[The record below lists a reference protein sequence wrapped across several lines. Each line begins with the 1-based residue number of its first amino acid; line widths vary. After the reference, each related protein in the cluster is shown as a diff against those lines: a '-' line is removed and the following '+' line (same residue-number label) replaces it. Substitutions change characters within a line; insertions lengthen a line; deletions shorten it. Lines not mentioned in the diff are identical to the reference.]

1 MIEYNVITSWE
12 VIMQRPAFTEG
23 EFSWPDVQC
32 EAIRIEDKFRMKS
45 ETGYKRV
52 VVKIGSS
59 SLTHEETGKL
69 DLGKMEQ
76 LVRQLSDLRNRGMDV
91 CLVSSGAIAVGR
103 SAMGIHERPTD
114 ISMKQACAAVGQAK
128 LMMVYQKLFAEYN
141 ETAGQVLLTKNT
153 MINPVSRENAKNTF
167 EELFQLGVIPIV
179 NENDTTSTY
188 EMQFGDNDTLSAL
201 VSSMVGAD
209 LLILLSDIDGLYTD
223 DPHTNPDAKLVQVV
237 ENLDEEILGMAKGT
251 TGSNVGTGG
260 MTTKLTAAKIATL
273 SGTDMIIANGADVK
287 ILVQIFEDA
296 YTGTLFKSNKNA
308 NFNLATYVME
318 TIG

>member
-1 MIEYNVITSWE
+1 MIEYNVITSWK
-12 VIMQRPAFTEG
+12 VIMQRPAFAEG